1 MSPDEQAELIQEVLD
16 DLPDNMEGD
25 MVSALL
31 ATIADGYSDT
41 EQDSITFLLQAL
53 GMVFACSKFDQKE
66 IDTKMRSPWTMPRE
80 YLNKLN

>member
-66 IDTKMRSPWTMPRE
+66 IDTMMRSPWMMPRE

>member
-53 GMVFACSKFDQKE
+53 
-66 IDTKMRSPWTMPRE
+66 DTMMRSPWTMPRE

>member
-53 GMVFACSKFDQKE
+53 GMVFACSKFDQK
-66 IDTKMRSPWTMPRE
+66 K
-80 YLNKLN
+80 

>member
-53 GMVFACSKFDQKE
+53 GMVFACSKFDQTE
-66 IDTKMRSPWTMPRE
+66 IDTMMRSPWTMPRE
-80 YLNKLN
+80 YLNNLN

>member
-31 ATIADGYSDT
+31 ATIADGYSNT

-53 GMVFACSKFDQKE
+53 GMVFACSKFDQNRNRHY
-66 IDTKMRSPWTMPRE
+66 DA
-80 YLNKLN
+80 

>member
-1 MSPDEQAELIQEVLD
+1 MLPDEQAELIQEVLD

-31 ATIADGYSDT
+31 ATIADGYSET

-66 IDTKMRSPWTMPRE
+66 IDTMMRSPWTMPRE